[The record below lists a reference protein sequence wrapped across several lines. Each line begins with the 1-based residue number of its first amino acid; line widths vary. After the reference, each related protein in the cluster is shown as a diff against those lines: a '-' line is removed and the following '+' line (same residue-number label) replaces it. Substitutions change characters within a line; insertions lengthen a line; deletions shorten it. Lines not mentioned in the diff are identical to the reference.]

1 LPLVESAESA
11 LAVAEIGRWQ
21 RASIRRFT
29 VLKPSMRLALMSGLK
44 NVQDE
49 RPSPRWADILE
60 KVRRS

>member
-1 LPLVESAESA
+1 